1 MRGVFCVLNPHLY
14 SSSTIFVLVK
24 MIILEKH
31 IVPKGEYHIR
41 LQEYAGTVFEKLQ
54 SRSAVKKCIA
64 KKCILIDNEIAE
76 TSNWIKAGQL
86 IQLIAPDTNPKKVFQ
101 LELEVIYEDD
111 YFAAINK
118 PAGFPTNGNYY
129 KTIENALPFNLKS
142 STQPDALN
150 FPKPV
155 HRLDNPTS
163 GILLIAKTKSAQI
176 NLHNQFETKSIQK
189 EYHAVVAG
197 NLTKSGIINSDVN
210 NQNAFTEYKTI
221 TQLPAL
227 QNDFLTLVQLF
238 PKTGRTHQLRIHLSE
253 LGFPIVGD
261 KLYAPKNVM
270 MHKGLFLAAT
280 TIKLSHPITQETTT
294 ISIPLPKKFES
305 YLNREEKRFL
315 KHKN

>member
-1 MRGVFCVLNPHLY
+1 
-14 SSSTIFVLVK
+14 

-31 IVPKGEYHIR
+31 IVPEGEYHIR
-41 LQEYAGTVFEKLQ
+41 IQEYAGTVFEKLQ

-64 KKCILIDNEIAE
+64 KKCILIDGEIAE

-86 IQLIAPDTNPKKVFQ
+86 IEFIAPNTNPKKVFQ
-101 LELEVIYEDD
+101 LQLEVLYEDD
-111 YFAAINK
+111 YFAAVNK

-129 KTIENALPFNLKS
+129 KTIENALPYNLKVS
-142 STQPDALN
+142 SKTDALN

-163 GILLIAKTKSAQI
+163 GILLVAKTKAAQI
-176 NLHNQFETKSIQK
+176 NLHNQFEAKNIQK

-197 NLTKSGIINSDVN
+197 KLPDSGIISSEINNKEALTEFKAVN
-210 NQNAFTEYKTI
+210 QV
-221 TQLPAL
+221 QAL
-227 QNDFLTLVQLF
+227 QNEYLTLVQLF

-280 TIKLSHPITQETTT
+280 NIQFFHPNTQESIT
-294 ISIPLPKKFES
+294 ISATTPDKFNS
-305 YLNREEKRFL
+305 YLAREQKRFI
-315 KHKN
+315 KHSV

>member
-1 MRGVFCVLNPHLY
+1 
-14 SSSTIFVLVK
+14 

-31 IVPKGEYHIR
+31 IVPEGEYHIR
-41 LQEYAGTVFEKLQ
+41 LQEYAGSVFEKLQ

-64 KKCILIDNEIAE
+64 KNCILINGEIAA

-86 IQLIAPDTNPKKVFQ
+86 IELIAPDTNPKKVFQ
-101 LELEVIYEDD
+101 LQLEVLFEDD
-111 YFAAINK
+111 NFAAVNK

-129 KTIENALPFNLKS
+129 KTIENALPFNLKA
-142 STQPDALN
+142 STKSDALN

-163 GILLIAKTKSAQI
+163 GILLVAKTKSAQI
-176 NLHNQFETKSIQK
+176 SLHHQFEAKTIQK

-197 NLTKSGIINSDVN
+197 KLPESGIINTDIN
-210 NQNAFTEYKTI
+210 TQKALTEFKTI
-221 TQLPAL
+221 TQVQAL
-227 QNDFLTLVQLF
+227 QNDYLTLVKLF
-238 PKTGRTHQLRIHLSE
+238 PKTGRTHQLRVHLSE

-280 TIKLSHPITQETTT
+280 NIQFLNPNTQEATN
-294 ISIPLPKKFES
+294 ISTEIPNKFNN
-305 YLNREEKRFL
+305 YLVREFKRFT
-315 KHKN
+315 KHTT

>member
-1 MRGVFCVLNPHLY
+1 
-14 SSSTIFVLVK
+14 

-31 IVPKGEYHIR
+31 IVPEGEYRIR

-64 KKCILIDNEIAE
+64 KKCILIDGEIAE

-86 IQLIAPDTNPKKVFQ
+86 IELIAPDTNPKKIFQ
-101 LELEVIYEDD
+101 LQLEVLYEDD
-111 YFAAINK
+111 YFAAVNK

-129 KTIENALPFNLKS
+129 KTIENALPYNLKTS
-142 STQPDALN
+142 SKSDALN

-163 GILLIAKTKSAQI
+163 GILLVAKTKSAQI
-176 NLHNQFETKSIQK
+176 NLHNQFEAKGIQK

-197 NLTKSGIINSDVN
+197 KLPESGIIKNDIN
-210 NQNAFTEYKTI
+210 IQIALTEYKAI
-221 TQLPAL
+221 NQVPAL
-227 QNDFLTLVQLF
+227 QNEYLTLVKLF

-280 TIKLSHPITQETTT
+280 NIQFLHPHTKETTL
-294 ISIPLPKKFES
+294 ISSAIPDKFNN
-305 YLNREEKRFL
+305 YLVREQKRFI
-315 KHKN
+315 KYNTQ

>member
-1 MRGVFCVLNPHLY
+1 
-14 SSSTIFVLVK
+14 

-31 IVPKGEYHIR
+31 IVPEGEYHIR

-54 SRSAVKKCIA
+54 SRSAVKKCIT
-64 KKCILIDNEIAE
+64 KNCILIDGEIAA
-76 TSNWIKAGQL
+76 TSNWIKSGQL
-86 IQLIAPDTNPKKVFQ
+86 IELIAPDTSPKKVFQ
-101 LELEVIYEDD
+101 LQLEVLFEDD
-111 YFAAINK
+111 DFAAINK

-129 KTIENALPFNLKS
+129 KTIENALPFNLKA
-142 STQPDALN
+142 STKSDALN

-176 NLHNQFETKSIQK
+176 SLHNQFEAKTIQK

-197 NLTKSGIINSDVN
+197 KLPESGIINTDIN
-210 NQNAFTEYKTI
+210 TQKALTKFKTV
-221 TQLPAL
+221 TQVQAL
-227 QNDFLTLVQLF
+227 QNEYLTLVKLL

-280 TIKLSHPITQETTT
+280 NIEFLHPNTQELT
-294 ISIPLPKKFES
+294 IISTAIPNKFNS
-305 YLNREEKRFL
+305 YLTREDKRFI
-315 KHKN
+315 KHNT

>member
-1 MRGVFCVLNPHLY
+1 
-14 SSSTIFVLVK
+14 

-31 IVPKGEYHIR
+31 IVPEGEYHIR
-41 LQEYAGTVFEKLQ
+41 LQEYAGKVFEKLQ

-64 KKCILIDNEIAE
+64 KRCILIDGEIAE
-76 TSNWIKAGQL
+76 TSNWIKPGL
-86 IQLIAPDTNPKKVFQ
+86 VIELIAPNTSPKKVFQ
-101 LELEVIYEDD
+101 LQLEILYEDD
-111 YFAAINK
+111 FFAAINK

-129 KTIENALPFNLKS
+129 KTIENALPYNLKT
-142 STQPDALN
+142 STKSDALN

-163 GILLIAKTKSAQI
+163 GILLVAKTKSAQI
-176 NLHNQFETKSIQK
+176 NLHNQFEAKNIQK

-197 NLTKSGIINSDVN
+197 KLPVSGTINTDIDTKKALTE
-210 NQNAFTEYKTI
+210 FKTLTLI
-221 TQLPAL
+221 PAL
-227 QNDFLTLVQLF
+227 QNGHLTLVHLF

-280 TIKLSHPITQETTT
+280 SIEFNHPNTQKPITITAA
-294 ISIPLPKKFES
+294 IPNKFNS
-305 YLNREEKRFL
+305 YLTREHNRFT
-315 KHKN
+315 KHTIQQNIFKY

>member
-1 MRGVFCVLNPHLY
+1 MRGVFLLITFEPV
-14 SSSTIFVLVK
+14 
-24 MIILEKH
+24 IILEKH
-31 IVPKGEYHIR
+31 IVPEGDYHIR

-64 KKCILIDNEIAE
+64 KKCILINGHVAE

-86 IQLIAPDTNPKKVFQ
+86 IELIAPDTTPKKVFQ
-101 LELEVIYEDD
+101 LQLEVLFEDEEM
-111 YFAAINK
+111 AVINK

-129 KTIENALPFNLKS
+129 KTIENALPFNLNV
-142 STQPDALN
+142 STKKDALN

-176 NLHNQFETKSIQK
+176 NLHNQFEAKTIQK

-197 NLTKSGIINSDVN
+197 KILNSGVIDTNIKD
-210 NQNAFTEYKTI
+210 QKAYTEFETI
-221 TQLPAL
+221 TQVPCL
-227 QNDFLTLVQLF
+227 QNEYLSLVKLF
-238 PKTGRTHQLRIHLSE
+238 PKTGRTHQLRIHLSQ

-261 KLYAPKNVM
+261 KIYAPKNVM

-280 TIKLSHPITQETTT
+280 NIQFFHPTTNQPQC
-294 ISIPLPKKFES
+294 ISCAIPNKFNS
-305 YLNREEKRFL
+305 YLDREHNRFL
-315 KHKN
+315 KYSESK

>member
-1 MRGVFCVLNPHLY
+1 
-14 SSSTIFVLVK
+14 

-31 IVPKGEYHIR
+31 IVPEGDYHIR
-41 LQEYAGTVFEKLQ
+41 IQEYAGTVFEKLQ

-64 KKCILIDNEIAE
+64 KKCILINGAIAE
-76 TSNWIKAGQL
+76 TSDWIKAGQC
-86 IQLIAPDTNPKKVFQ
+86 IELIAPDINPKKVFQ
-101 LELEVIYEDD
+101 LDLEVVFEDD
-111 YFAAINK
+111 YFAAANK

-129 KTIENALPFNLKS
+129 KTIENALPYNLKA

-163 GILLIAKTKSAQI
+163 GILLVAKTKSAQ
-176 NLHNQFETKSIQK
+176 LHLHKQFEAKKIQK
-189 EYHAVVAG
+189 EYHAIVVG
-197 NLTKSGIINSDVN
+197 KLPKLGIINTDINS
-210 NQNAFTEYKTI
+210 QSALTEYATVSQI
-221 TQLPAL
+221 NAL
-227 QNDFLTLVQLF
+227 QNGHLTLVKLT

-253 LGFPIVGD
+253 LGYPIVGD

-280 TIKLSHPITQETTT
+280 TVSLSHPITLKSIT
-294 ISIPLPKKFES
+294 ISTPLPKKFES

>member
-1 MRGVFCVLNPHLY
+1 
-14 SSSTIFVLVK
+14 

-31 IVPKGEYHIR
+31 IVPEGEYHIR

-64 KKCILIDNEIAE
+64 KKCILINGEIAE

-86 IQLIAPDTNPKKVFQ
+86 IELIAPNTNPKKVFQ
-101 LELEVIYEDD
+101 LQLEILHEDD
-111 YFAAINK
+111 YFAAVNK

-129 KTIENALPFNLKS
+129 KTIENALPYNLKVS
-142 STQPDALN
+142 SKTDVLN

-163 GILLIAKTKSAQI
+163 GILLVAKTKSAQI
-176 NLHNQFETKSIQK
+176 NLHNQFEEKNIQK

-197 NLTKSGIINSDVN
+197 KLPESGIINSDVN
-210 NQNAFTEYKTI
+210 KQAALTEFKTI
-221 TQLPAL
+221 NQVQAL
-227 QNDFLTLVQLF
+227 QNEYLTLVQLF

-280 TIKLSHPITQETTT
+280 YIQLLHPNTQESIT
-294 ISIPLPKKFES
+294 ISAAIPGKFNS
-305 YLNREEKRFL
+305 YLAREQKRFN
-315 KHKN
+315 KHSI

>member
-1 MRGVFCVLNPHLY
+1 
-14 SSSTIFVLVK
+14 

-31 IVPKGEYHIR
+31 IVPEGEYHIL

-64 KKCILIDNEIAE
+64 KKCILIDGEIAE
-76 TSNWIKAGQL
+76 TSNWIKTGQL
-86 IQLIAPDTNPKKVFQ
+86 IELIAPNTNPKKVFQ
-101 LELEVIYEDD
+101 LQLEMLYEDD
-111 YFAAINK
+111 SFAAINK

-129 KTIENALPFNLKS
+129 KTIENALPYNLKVS
-142 STQPDALN
+142 SKTDALN

-163 GILLIAKTKSAQI
+163 GILLVAKTKSAQI
-176 NLHNQFETKSIQK
+176 NLHNQFEAKNIQK

-197 NLTKSGIINSDVN
+197 KLPESGIMNSDVN
-210 NQNAFTEYKTI
+210 NQIAITEFKTI
-221 TQLPAL
+221 NQVQAL
-227 QNDFLTLVQLF
+227 QNEYLTLVRLF

-261 KLYAPKNVM
+261 KLYAPRNVM

-280 TIKLSHPITQETTT
+280 NIQLLHPSTQESIT
-294 ISIPLPKKFES
+294 ISAAIPRKFNS
-305 YLNREEKRFL
+305 YLAREQKRFT
-315 KHKN
+315 KHSV

>member
-1 MRGVFCVLNPHLY
+1 
-14 SSSTIFVLVK
+14 

-31 IVPKGEYHIR
+31 IVPEGEYHIR

-64 KKCILIDNEIAE
+64 KKCILIDGEIAE
-76 TSNWIKAGQL
+76 TSNWIKVGQL
-86 IQLIAPDTNPKKVFQ
+86 IELIAPNTNPKKVFQ
-101 LELEVIYEDD
+101 LQLEVLYEDD
-111 YFAAINK
+111 DFAAINK

-129 KTIENALPFNLKS
+129 KTIENALPYNLKVS
-142 STQPDALN
+142 SKTDVLN

-163 GILLIAKTKSAQI
+163 GILLVAKTKSAQI
-176 NLHNQFETKSIQK
+176 NLHHQFEVKGIQK

-197 NLTKSGIINSDVN
+197 KLPESGVINSDVN
-210 NQNAFTEYKTI
+210 KQVALTKFKTI
-221 TQLPAL
+221 NQVQAL
-227 QNDFLTLVQLF
+227 QNEYLTLVQLF

-261 KLYAPKNVM
+261 KIYAPKNVM

-280 TIKLSHPITQETTT
+280 NIQFLHPNTQESIT
-294 ISIPLPKKFES
+294 ISSAIPGKFNS
-305 YLNREEKRFL
+305 YLAREQKRFT
-315 KHKN
+315 KHSI

>member
-1 MRGVFCVLNPHLY
+1 
-14 SSSTIFVLVK
+14 

-31 IVPKGEYHIR
+31 IVPEGDYHIR
-41 LQEYAGTVFEKLQ
+41 IQEYAGTVFEKLQ

-64 KKCILIDNEIAE
+64 KKCILIDGAIAE
-76 TSNWIKAGQL
+76 TSDWIKAGQL

-101 LELEVIYEDD
+101 LELELIYEDD
-111 YFAAINK
+111 YFAAVNK

-129 KTIENALPFNLKS
+129 KTIENALPYNLKT

-176 NLHNQFETKSIQK
+176 QLHNQFEAKTIQK
-189 EYHAVVAG
+189 TYHAIVVG
-197 NLTKSGIINSDVN
+197 KLPSSGIITTNVNS
-210 NQNAFTEYKTI
+210 QSALTEYI
-221 TQLPAL
+221 TVLQINAL
-227 QNDFLTLVQLF
+227 QNEHLTLVKLA
-238 PKTGRTHQLRIHLSE
+238 PKTGRTHQLRVHLSE

-280 TIKLSHPITQETTT
+280 TISLSHPITKQNLTLT
-294 ISIPLPKKFES
+294 IPTPKKFES
-305 YLNREEKRFL
+305 YLNREEKRYL